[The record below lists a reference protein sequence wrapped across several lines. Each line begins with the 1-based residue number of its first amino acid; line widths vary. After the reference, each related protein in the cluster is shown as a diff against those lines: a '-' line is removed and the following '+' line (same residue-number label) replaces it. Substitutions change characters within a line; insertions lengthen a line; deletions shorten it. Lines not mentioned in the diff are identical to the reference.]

1 MMRFLALPFFM
12 LWLTVWGQNR
22 ISKVKLPKELNEISG
37 LEKFNDSVLIA
48 INDSGNEPSIFF
60 LDLKGRILKTTVVK
74 NAPNRDWE
82 DLTMDDK
89 RNLYIADVGNNSGT
103 NTTFSILKLPA
114 DEAFGSDSVAC
125 EIMLFTYPFG
135 PTDRKPDCEALFWR
149 NDTLHLLT
157 KGTIKQHKQRLKQP
171 SRLDP
176 TYTSSEFLL
185 SDSRS
190 QQVATGVPNTLLPE
204 SFKKRK
210 GRVKDLVTAA
220 DLKDTVLVVLTYS
233 KLYIVGWTEKT
244 QWSKR
249 ELVSARRIVRFR
261 RLTQKEAVVVLNE
274 KKIIVAAE
282 RHPFLGG
289 PFLYTIHSK

>member
-135 PTDRKPDCEALFWR
+135 PTDRTPDCEALFWR

-157 KGTIKQHKQRLKQP
+157 KGTIKQHKKRLNQP
-171 SRLDP
+171 SGLDL
-176 TYTSSEFLL
+176 TYSSSEFLL
-185 SDSRS
+185 SDSSS
-190 QQVATGVPNTLLPE
+190 QQVAIEASNTIIPE
-204 SFKKRK
+204 SFKSRKR
-210 GRVKDLVTAA
+210 GVKDLVTAA

-233 KLYIVGWTEKT
+233 KLYTLGWTEKK
-244 QWSKR
+244 QWSERK
-249 ELVSARRIVRFR
+249 LDSARRTVRFR

-289 PFLYTIHSK
+289 PFLYTIHPK